1 MLSGTAASL
10 QISYV
15 TISSKF
21 IKGAGIRGKGTVP
34 QKIAGAGYRQV
45 CACSQ
50 MLPAAKEQANRECVP
65 YVFEAV
71 FNGPWHVLKPMSG
84 RNSHSRA

>member
-1 MLSGTAASL
+1 MVREIVEKGKLLLSGPAASL

-15 TISSKF
+15 TVSSKF

-50 MLPAAKEQANRECVP
+50 MLPAAKEQLIRAMCPVCV
-65 YVFEAV
+65 
-71 FNGPWHVLKPMSG
+71 
-84 RNSHSRA
+84 